1 MRTTNRMPWLLLV
14 GALVT
19 AAAGRG
25 VRADEE
31 AAAAATK
38 PVEKA
43 APDETADTLAK
54 QKQEE
59 AKEQEAAR
67 RAADQQRKQQIAQQA
82 QNMQQFFQP
91 ALQAELERVR
101 KTCGSLSVDARKKI
115 LAAGNETVTVLA
127 RQVVER
133 QFAGQGMQGF
143 DHRQTIHGAVA
154 AAVKPHAAAEE
165 FAAYEREHA
174 ARIARRDRVARI
186 LIVNKLDAQLRL
198 SQSQR
203 EKIAADLEKH
213 WEAGWL
219 RELHDQGM
227 MINHYRPAPDFA
239 DKCIAPHLDDS
250 QRAEWKQWC
259 QQAGLSR
266 MGNNGGWNFDGQ
278 SMQPDPWWSK

>member
-1 MRTTNRMPWLLLV
+1 MPWLLLL

-31 AAAAATK
+31 AATAAAK

-43 APDETADTLAK
+43 AQDEAADALAK

-59 AKEQEAAR
+59 AKQKEAAR
-67 RAADQQRKQQIAQQA
+67 RAADQQRRQQIAQQA

-101 KTCGSLSVDARKKI
+101 KTCGSLSADARKKI

-127 RQVVER
+127 RQ
-133 QFAGQGMQGF
+133 FAGQGIQGF
-143 DHRQTIHGAVA
+143 DPGQAIHEAVA
-154 AAVKPHAAAEE
+154 AAVKPHAAAEQ

-203 EKIAADLEKH
+203 EKIEADLEKR

-219 RELHDQGM
+219 RELSDQGM
-227 MINHYRPAPDFA
+227 VINHYRPAPDFA
-239 DKCIAPHLDDS
+239 DKCIAPHLDER

-266 MGNNGGWNFDGQ
+266 MGNNRGWTFDGQ
-278 SMQPDPWWSK
+278 SMQPDPWWSQ